1 MIPLTEG
8 LYTTS
13 PSPDEKPHLIGS
25 KCLTCGE
32 IFFPKKE
39 KGLCVHCHQRT
50 LEEVKLSRQ
59 GKVASFTV
67 VMQPPAGGFYH
78 GPVPYAYGYVDLPE
92 GVRVETLFAG
102 DLNALEMK
110 MDVELVIEKLYENDG
125 GNEYETYKFRPLKK

>member
-8 LYTTS
+8 LYTIYTA
-13 PSPDEKPHLIGS
+13 PDEEPHLIGS

-50 LEEVKLSRQ
+50 MEDIELSRQ

-92 GVRVETLFAG
+92 GVRIETLFTG
-102 DLNALEMK
+102 DLDVLEMK
-110 MDVELVIEKLYENDG
+110 MDVELVIEKLYEGDEGND
-125 GNEYETYKFRPLKK
+125 YETYKFRPIKK